1 MTKKEPKEN
10 QEDEAMA
17 AKEEKVS
24 QPIMMSVDKEDWDK
38 LHAEVKDYKDKN
50 LRILAESENTRKR
63 LQKEKSEM
71 QAYAKENLAC
81 EFLAPIDQFATALS
95 FKDEQSDEIKNWM
108 MGFEMILTQFKDV
121 LSQNEIRA
129 IETKGKAFDPNYHEA
144 LEIEETNDHP
154 PQTIIHEYIKGY
166 MMGERVLR
174 PAKVKVAKS
183 PTDSSQTKDEQDTK
197 KTNETIKQKEG

>member
-1 MTKKEPKEN
+1 MTEKEPKDN

-24 QPIMMSVDKEDWDK
+24 QPVMMSVNKEEWDK

-71 QAYAKENLAC
+71 QTYAKENMAC

-95 FKDEQSDEIKNWM
+95 FKDEQSDEVKNWM
-108 MGFEMILTQFKDV
+108 IGFEMILTQFKDV
-121 LSQNEIRA
+121 LCQNEIRV

-144 LEIEETNDHP
+144 LEMEETNDYP

-183 PTDSSQTKDEQDTK
+183 PTDSNKSKDGQDEK